1 MTGRSFAYHFK
12 VPSIE
17 IFSLVLAII
26 SRDAK
31 TTSCPV
37 FRIARV
43 LQTMLVN
50 ACHQAFVLP
59 FSNRVVSS
67 VLENFEE
74 RSLLFLSATMQPV
87 LIKLF

>member
-1 MTGRSFAYHFK
+1 MTGRSFVYHFK

-17 IFSLVLAII
+17 IFSFVLAII
-26 SRDAK
+26 SRHAK

-43 LQTMLVN
+43 PQTMLVN
-50 ACHQAFVLP
+50 AWHQAFVLP

-67 VLENFEE
+67 ALKNFEE